1 MNVELFFD
9 LCCMYV
15 SLFKNQR
22 NYYVNNQKKKNKIT
36 RYSENLIFLCRLSN
50 GKKIII
56 ILSSTTYLV
65 LIIFRVYIASENQ
78 EKIYKKEEENYLLC
92 ILHRMNV
99 YNVVSF

>member
-1 MNVELFFD
+1 MISITTYKIYTIWRSVVEYALVRVMNVELFFD

-50 GKKIII
+50 GEKNYNN
-56 ILSSTTYLV
+56 ST
-65 LIIFRVYIASENQ
+65 
-78 EKIYKKEEENYLLC
+78 K
-92 ILHRMNV
+92 
-99 YNVVSF
+99 